1 MKIGVIGAGGV
12 GGYFGARL
20 HAAGEEVTFVQR
32 GEHGAAMRAR
42 GLRVISPLGDL
53 ALPDPVV
60 LAPGEAGAAGPV
72 DLVLVTVKSIHTES
86 AADAAAAMTGPHT
99 AVLSLQNGVENE
111 DLLAA
116 RLGAGRVLG
125 GLCYILSLI
134 ESPGVVRHAMKTA
147 RIEFGER
154 GGGASPRVEAFRS
167 ACENAGVEAVVME
180 DIEAA
185 IWTKF
190 TALCAHN
197 GMTALARAPIG
208 PIRED
213 PDGRAVLEA
222 CARETMALAAAR
234 GVALDPALVADP
246 MVLFDRVPRDMTS
259 STLHDLEHGKPLE
272 IDWLNGAAARL
283 SREAGL
289 AAPVNRCIYAALK
302 PWATGTPPPRRRRA
316 GP

>member
-20 HAAGEEVTFVQR
+20 QAAGEEVVFVQR

-42 GLRVISPLGDL
+42 GLRVTSPLGDL
-53 ALPDPVV
+53 ALPDVTV
-60 LAPGEAGAAGPV
+60 LDPAEAGAAGPV
-72 DLVLVTVKSIHTES
+72 DLALVTVKSIHTES
-86 AADAAAAMTGPHT
+86 AAEAAAAMTGPRT

-116 RLGAGRVLG
+116 RLGAGRLLG

-134 ESPGVVRHAMKTA
+134 ESPGVIRHGMKTA

-154 GGGASPRVEAFRS
+154 SGGGSARVEAFRR
-167 ACENAGVEAVVME
+167 ACENAGIDAVVM
-180 DIEAA
+180 DDVDAA

-190 TALCAHN
+190 TMLCAHN

-213 PDGRAVLEA
+213 ADGRAVLEA

-234 GVALDPALVADP
+234 GVTLDDALAADP
-246 MVLFDRVPRDMTS
+246 MVLLDRTPWEMTS
-259 STLHDLEHGKPLE
+259 STLYDLEHGKPLE
-272 IDWLNGAAARL
+272 IDWLNGAVARL

-302 PWATGTPPPRRRRA
+302 PWAAGTPPPRRR
-316 GP
+316 P